1 MIFPVGDSVCVNG
14 VCSTVTKMTATS
26 VFFDYMEE
34 TLRKSNF
41 DKLSVDDHVNLELS
55 LTPSTKMGGHFV
67 TGHIDC
73 VGTISQFDIKDPW
86 AILKIQ
92 FPDSFAPYIIPKG
105 SVAIDG
111 ISLTVVDAGKNE
123 LSCHLIPHTLQET
136 ILSDKKV
143 GDSVNLEFDMIGKY
157 LFRFKK
163 FRRTMK
169 TIDVKQA
176 VQQLQNAKPI
186 IIIDQEKGF
195 SQVSLLLRVIFS
207 PKISSSI

>member
-1 MIFPVGDSVCVNG
+1 MFTGIIQEVGKIKHIQPLTDGISVECSISKLLNDISIGDSVCVNG
-14 VCSTVTKMTATS
+14 VCSTVTNITSSS

-34 TLRKSNF
+34 TLKKSNF
-41 DKLSVDDHVNLELS
+41 DTLSVGDNVNLELS

-86 AILKIQ
+86 AILNIR
-92 FPDSFAPYIIPKG
+92 FSDSFAPYIIPKG

-111 ISLTVVDAGKNE
+111 ISLTVVDARKNE

-136 ILSDKKV
+136 ILADKKV

-157 LFRFKK
+157 LFRFKNL
-163 FRRTMK
+163 
-169 TIDVKQA
+169 D
-176 VQQLQNAKPI
+176 
-186 IIIDQEKGF
+186 
-195 SQVSLLLRVIFS
+195 SL
-207 PKISSSI
+207 

>member
-1 MIFPVGDSVCVNG
+1 MWRKNVHRDHPRSWKSVNQIQPLTEGISVECVINTLLNDISIGDSVCVNG

-34 TLRKSNF
+34 TLKKSNF

-157 LFRFKK
+157 LFRFKNL
-163 FRRTMK
+163 
-169 TIDVKQA
+169 DA
-176 VQQLQNAKPI
+176 L
-186 IIIDQEKGF
+186 
-195 SQVSLLLRVIFS
+195 
-207 PKISSSI
+207 